1 MPMTFEVCSLCGKHG
16 RIGLGDSINNL
27 NSGCKEHLL
36 RMVLSATVHAGV
48 SDSEAA
54 ELTERV
60 KRSSIPE
67 MNDATD
73 QMLYAVEI
81 ANNEELA
88 LHPDRMCQ
96 VLNSLSAEDVPGDF
110 RETMERHLRQGTHD

>member
-1 MPMTFEVCSLCGKHG
+1 
-16 RIGLGDSINNL
+16 
-27 NSGCKEHLL
+27 
-36 RMVLSATVHAGV
+36 MVFSATVHAGV

-60 KRSSIPE
+60 KISSIPE

-81 ANNEELA
+81 ANNEELV

-96 VLNSLSAEDVPGDF
+96 VLNSLSAEDVPEDF
-110 RETMERHLRQGTHD
+110 REMMERHLRQGTHA